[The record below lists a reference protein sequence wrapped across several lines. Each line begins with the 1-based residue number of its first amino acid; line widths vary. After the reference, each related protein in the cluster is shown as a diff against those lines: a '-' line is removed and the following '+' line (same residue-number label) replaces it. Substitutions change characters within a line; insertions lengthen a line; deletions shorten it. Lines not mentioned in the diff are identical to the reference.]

1 MERDRFTEA
10 PLPYA
15 DDLPPDGSEERV
27 PVAWCTPEAEL
38 DALVATG
45 AYNAS
50 PTGTH
55 QEKMDNLNLYVE
67 ARRLFAEGTGL
78 EVWID
83 GNLNRMADAGF
94 LAFLDDFRARD
105 SEEVQQRIAILKVQV
120 ARRKRAGAQ
129 ALQATL
135 LPE

>member
-15 DDLPPDGSEERV
+15 DDLPPDGSEERL
-27 PVAWCTPEAEL
+27 PVVWCTPEAEL
-38 DALVATG
+38 DALMATG
-45 AYNAS
+45 EYNAS
-50 PTGTH
+50 PTGTY
-55 QEKMDNLNLYVE
+55 QEKMNNLNLYVK

-94 LAFLDDFRARD
+94 LAFLDDFRGRD
-105 SEEVQQRIAILKVQV
+105 PEKVQQRIAILKVQV
-120 ARRKRAGAQ
+120 ARRKRAGTQ

-135 LPE
+135 LSE